1 MSPILSPSV
10 TRVSH
15 ASLRTKQYVIMQ
27 CKKRATLVIHDDNI
41 VCDQTFKFIHVYLS
55 KKPKMQTGSL

>member
-1 MSPILSPSV
+1 MSPTLSQSV

-27 CKKRATLVIHDDNI
+27 RKERATLVMHDDNI
-41 VCDQTFKFIHVYLS
+41 LCDQAF
-55 KKPKMQTGSL
+55 

>member
-1 MSPILSPSV
+1 MSPILSQSV

-27 CKKRATLVIHDDNI
+27 CKKCATLVIHDDNI
-41 VCDQTFKFIHVYLS
+41 VCDQTFDLFMFI
-55 KKPKMQTGSL
+55 